1 METSLFGAEFV
12 VMKNGMESLRGLQYK
27 LRIMAVLLSGLS
39 FAYGDNMSVIR
50 NNQRPKSV
58 LKKKYN
64 SIFYH
69 GCRECTAMDEI
80 VTGHVRSK
88 NSPANLATKVLGGSA
103 NHDGLISHLFHYLT

>member
-1 METSLFGAEFV
+1 MEA
-12 VMKNGMESLRGLQYK
+12 LRGLRYK
-27 LRIMAVLLSGLS
+27 LQMMGITFSGLS
-39 FAYGDNMSVIR
+39 FAYGDNTSVIH
-50 NNQRPKSV
+50 NTQCPKSV

-88 NSPANLATKVLGGSA
+88 NSPADLATKVLGGSA